1 MWGKQENAV
10 QRQRDGRKDI
20 AQTQHRVGGS
30 RTGTETYRHLLELG
44 KKGGLF
50 LDIGC
55 CCEYDSLFVLIC
67 LSDASGFSVGTDARK
82 AVADGFPVKQVIL
95 SDLREGTSTLRPSY
109 IRTLLSPV

>member
-1 MWGKQENAV
+1 VILTSDLIYLGASPPYSLKITRSA
-10 QRQRDGRKDI
+10 
-20 AQTQHRVGGS
+20 
-30 RTGTETYRHLLELG
+30 GTKTYRHLLELG

-55 CCEYDSLFVLIC
+55 CCEHDSLFVLIC
-67 LSDASGFSVGTDARK
+67 LSDPSGFSVGTDARK

-95 SDLREGTSTLRPSY
+95 SDLREGTLSSSY